1 MKTLEEVSFLV
12 KLMFRRLEKFDRP
25 IFCDVYTRG
34 AGNLGEAGGL
44 IFGMLIGLHVCGAYI
59 RGGSILA

>member
-12 KLMFRRLEKFDRP
+12 NLMFRRLDKFDGP

-34 AGNLGEAGGL
+34 GGNLGGAGGL
-44 IFGMLIGLHVCGAYI
+44 MFGMLIGLHV
-59 RGGSILA
+59 

>member
-12 KLMFRRLEKFDRP
+12 NLMFRRLDKFYRP

-44 IFGMLIGLHVCGAYI
+44 IFGMLIDLHV
-59 RGGSILA
+59 